1 MKLAKKTFCY
11 SVVLA
16 VIMIAFVVCYFVFM
30 LPSLYVDYMKKSNF
44 REVVRIEEGY
54 LESGGYEGLQLKNPA
69 ATYTLEIPNQGNE
82 IYVTNKF
89 VRATIKVQ
97 DEELRQWLD
106 EFRTLGESKKEAE
119 GETLA
124 GETDSEK
131 LAEKTRAKEADSEKP
146 EEENLAQE
154 VNWEKLKEIIRDKLM
169 NEEMLSEDYPVQIEM
184 EKEDLTEE
192 YAQEYVKM
200 HIISD
205 RLYVYEGGVSDGDNA
220 YTTYLAVGKG
230 ENSTSITILPAMTP
244 RMGEI
249 TSVVMESLPMIVAVV
264 FLLVLVASGFF
275 SGKIVRPIIR
285 LADYAAGARE
295 AENFDA
301 EPFIMEEKDEIGE
314 LSRELNA
321 LYEKL
326 RESFRELEQKNLALE
341 EENERQE
348 IFMRASSHQL
358 KTPIAAALLLVDGM
372 IQEVG
377 KYKDSRQYL
386 PEVKKQ
392 LLSMGKMVEDIL
404 YLNHAAENMEPEQ
417 IDLEVLIGEIV
428 SAYHVQIEDKKLQIV
443 MEGTGMAYK
452 DSELLKKILDNLIS
466 NAVSYTPEGE
476 RIVIKIE
483 SDVLFVI
490 NEGVTIDEKLLPVIC
505 DPFVSSDSGQKGKG
519 LGLYV
524 ANYYC
529 KLTGCRLKIENE
541 ETGVRAAVFLE
552 CKGE

>member
-54 LESGGYEGLQLKNPA
+54 LENGGYEGLQLKNPA

-106 EFRTLGESKKEAE
+106 EFRTFGELQKDAE

-124 GETDSEK
+124 G
-131 LAEKTRAKEADSEKP
+131 EADSEKP

-200 HIISD
+200 HTISD

-285 LADYAAGARE
+285 LADYAAGAKE

-348 IFMRASSHQL
+348 VFMRASSHQL

-404 YLNHAAENMEPEQ
+404 YLNHAAENMEAEQ
-417 IDLEVLIGEIV
+417 IDLEVLLGEIV

-505 DPFVSSDSGQKGKG
+505 DPFVSSDSRQKGKG

-552 CKGE
+552 SKGE

>member
-54 LESGGYEGLQLKNPA
+54 LESGGYEGLQIKNPA

-97 DEELRQWLD
+97 DEELQQWLN
-106 EFRTLGESKKEAE
+106 EFRTFGELQKDAE

-124 GETDSEK
+124 G
-131 LAEKTRAKEADSEKP
+131 EADSEKP

-200 HIISD
+200 HTISD
-205 RLYVYEGGVSDGDNA
+205 RLYVYEGGVSDGNNA

-264 FLLVLVASGFF
+264 FFLVLVASSFF

-326 RESFRELEQKNLALE
+326 RESFRELEQKNLALK

-348 IFMRASSHQL
+348 VFMRASSHQL

-404 YLNHAAENMEPEQ
+404 YLNHAAENMEAEQ
-417 IDLEVLIGEIV
+417 IDLEVLLGEIV

-452 DSELLKKILDNLIS
+452 DRELLKKILDNLIS

-552 CKGE
+552 SKGE

>member
-54 LESGGYEGLQLKNPA
+54 LESGGYEGLQIKNPA

-97 DEELRQWLD
+97 DEELQQWLN
-106 EFRTLGESKKEAE
+106 EFRTFGELQKDAE

-124 GETDSEK
+124 G
-131 LAEKTRAKEADSEKP
+131 EADSEKP

-154 VNWEKLKEIIRDKLM
+154 VNWEKLTEIIRDKLM

-200 HIISD
+200 HTISD

-220 YTTYLAVGKG
+220 YTTYLAIGKG

-358 KTPIAAALLLVDGM
+358 KTPIAAALLLVW
-372 IQEVG
+372 
-377 KYKDSRQYL
+377 
-386 PEVKKQ
+386 
-392 LLSMGKMVEDIL
+392 
-404 YLNHAAENMEPEQ
+404 ME
-417 IDLEVLIGEIV
+417 
-428 SAYHVQIEDKKLQIV
+428 
-443 MEGTGMAYK
+443 
-452 DSELLKKILDNLIS
+452 
-466 NAVSYTPEGE
+466 
-476 RIVIKIE
+476 
-483 SDVLFVI
+483 
-490 NEGVTIDEKLLPVIC
+490 
-505 DPFVSSDSGQKGKG
+505 
-519 LGLYV
+519 
-524 ANYYC
+524 
-529 KLTGCRLKIENE
+529 
-541 ETGVRAAVFLE
+541 
-552 CKGE
+552 

>member
-54 LESGGYEGLQLKNPA
+54 LESGGYEGLQIKNPA

-89 VRATIKVQ
+89 VRATIRVQ
-97 DEELRQWLD
+97 DEELQQWLN
-106 EFRTLGESKKEAE
+106 EFRTFGELQKDAE

-124 GETDSEK
+124 G
-131 LAEKTRAKEADSEKP
+131 EADSEKP

-184 EKEDLTEE
+184 EKENLTEE

-200 HIISD
+200 HTISD

-275 SGKIVRPIIR
+275 AGKIVRPIIR

-326 RESFRELEQKNLALE
+326 RESFQELEQKNLALE

-404 YLNHAAENMEPEQ
+404 YLNHAAENMESEQ
-417 IDLEVLIGEIV
+417 IDLKVLLGEIV

-490 NEGVTIDEKLLPVIC
+490 NEGVIIDEKLLPVIC

-552 CKGE
+552 SKGE

>member
-54 LESGGYEGLQLKNPA
+54 LESGGYEGLQIKNPA

-97 DEELRQWLD
+97 DEELQQWLN
-106 EFRTLGESKKEAE
+106 EFRTFGELQKDAE

-124 GETDSEK
+124 G
-131 LAEKTRAKEADSEKP
+131 EADSEKP

-200 HIISD
+200 HTISD
-205 RLYVYEGGVSDGDNA
+205 RLYVYEGGVSDGNNA

-264 FLLVLVASGFF
+264 FFLVLVASGFF

-326 RESFRELEQKNLALE
+326 RESFRELEQKNLALK

-348 IFMRASSHQL
+348 VFMRASSHQL

-404 YLNHAAENMEPEQ
+404 YLNHAAENMEAEQ
-417 IDLEVLIGEIV
+417 IDLEVLLGEIV

-452 DSELLKKILDNLIS
+452 DRELLKKILDNLIS

-552 CKGE
+552 SKGE

>member
-54 LESGGYEGLQLKNPA
+54 LESGGYEGLQVKNPA

-106 EFRTLGESKKEAE
+106 EFRTLGELQKETE
-119 GETLA
+119 GEALA
-124 GETDSEK
+124 REE
-131 LAEKTRAKEADSEKP
+131 DSEKP
-146 EEENLAQE
+146 AEEALEQE
-154 VNWEKLKEIIRDKLM
+154 VNWEKLKEILRDKLM

-184 EKEDLTEE
+184 EKENLTEE

-200 HIISD
+200 HTISD
-205 RLYVYEGGVSDGDNA
+205 RLYVYEGGVSDGNNA
-220 YTTYLAVGKG
+220 YTTYLAIGKG

-314 LSRELNA
+314 LSGELNA

-348 IFMRASSHQL
+348 VFMRASSHQL

-404 YLNHAAENMEPEQ
+404 CLNHAAENMEAEQ
-417 IDLEVLIGEIV
+417 IDLEVLLGEIV

-452 DSELLKKILDNLIS
+452 DSGLLKKILDNLIS

-483 SDVLFVI
+483 SDVLCVI

-541 ETGVRAAVFLE
+541 ETGVRATVFLE

>member
-54 LESGGYEGLQLKNPA
+54 LESGGYEGLQIKNPD

-97 DEELRQWLD
+97 DEELQQWLN
-106 EFRTLGESKKEAE
+106 EFRTFGELQKDAE

-124 GETDSEK
+124 G
-131 LAEKTRAKEADSEKP
+131 EADSEKP

-154 VNWEKLKEIIRDKLM
+154 VNWEKLTEIIRDKLM

-200 HIISD
+200 HTISD

-220 YTTYLAVGKG
+220 YTTYLAIGKG

>member
-54 LESGGYEGLQLKNPA
+54 LESGGYEGLQIKNPA

-97 DEELRQWLD
+97 DEELQQWLN
-106 EFRTLGESKKEAE
+106 EFRTFGELQKDAE

-124 GETDSEK
+124 G
-131 LAEKTRAKEADSEKP
+131 EADSEKP

-200 HIISD
+200 HTISD
-205 RLYVYEGGVSDGDNA
+205 RLYVYEGGVSDGNNA

-264 FLLVLVASGFF
+264 FFLVLVASGFF

-326 RESFRELEQKNLALE
+326 RESFRELEQKNLALK

-348 IFMRASSHQL
+348 VFMRASSHQL

-404 YLNHAAENMEPEQ
+404 YLNHAAENMEAEQ
-417 IDLEVLIGEIV
+417 IDLEVLLGEIV

-443 MEGTGMAYK
+443 MEGTGMVYK
-452 DSELLKKILDNLIS
+452 DRELLKKILDNLIS

-552 CKGE
+552 SKGE

>member
-11 SVVLA
+11 SFVLA

-54 LESGGYEGLQLKNPA
+54 LESGGYEGLQIKNPA

-89 VRATIKVQ
+89 VRATIRVQ
-97 DEELRQWLD
+97 DEELQQWLN
-106 EFRTLGESKKEAE
+106 EFRTFGELQKDAE

-124 GETDSEK
+124 G
-131 LAEKTRAKEADSEKP
+131 EADSEKP

-184 EKEDLTEE
+184 EKENLTEE

-200 HIISD
+200 HTISD

-275 SGKIVRPIIR
+275 AGKIVRPIIR

-326 RESFRELEQKNLALE
+326 RESFQELEQKNLALE

-404 YLNHAAENMEPEQ
+404 YLNHAAENMESEQ
-417 IDLEVLIGEIV
+417 IDLKVLLGEIV

-490 NEGVTIDEKLLPVIC
+490 NEGVIIDEKLLPVIC

-552 CKGE
+552 SKGE

>member
-54 LESGGYEGLQLKNPA
+54 LESGGYEGLQVKNPA

-106 EFRTLGESKKEAE
+106 EFRTLGELQKETE
-119 GETLA
+119 GEALA
-124 GETDSEK
+124 REE
-131 LAEKTRAKEADSEKP
+131 DSEKP
-146 EEENLAQE
+146 AEEALEQE
-154 VNWEKLKEIIRDKLM
+154 VNWEKLKEILRDKLM

-184 EKEDLTEE
+184 EKENLTEE

-200 HIISD
+200 HTISD
-205 RLYVYEGGVSDGDNA
+205 RLYVYEGGVSDGNNA
-220 YTTYLAVGKG
+220 YTTYLAIGKG

-314 LSRELNA
+314 LSGELNA

-348 IFMRASSHQL
+348 VFMRASSHQL

-404 YLNHAAENMEPEQ
+404 YLNHAAENMEAEQ
-417 IDLEVLIGEIV
+417 IDLEVLLGEIV

-452 DSELLKKILDNLIS
+452 DSGLLKKILDNLIS

-483 SDVLFVI
+483 SDVLCVI

-541 ETGVRAAVFLE
+541 ETGVRATVFLE

>member
-54 LESGGYEGLQLKNPA
+54 LESGGYEGLQVKNPA

-106 EFRTLGESKKEAE
+106 EFRTLGELQKETE
-119 GETLA
+119 GEALA
-124 GETDSEK
+124 REE
-131 LAEKTRAKEADSEKP
+131 DSEKP
-146 EEENLAQE
+146 AEEALEQE
-154 VNWEKLKEIIRDKLM
+154 VNWEKLKEILRDKLM

-184 EKEDLTEE
+184 EKENLTEE

-200 HIISD
+200 HTISD
-205 RLYVYEGGVSDGDNA
+205 RLYVYEGGVSDGNNA
-220 YTTYLAVGKG
+220 YTTYLAIGKG

-314 LSRELNA
+314 LSGELNA

-348 IFMRASSHQL
+348 VFMRASSHQL

-404 YLNHAAENMEPEQ
+404 YLNHAAENMEAEQ
-417 IDLEVLIGEIV
+417 IDLEVLLGEIV
-428 SAYHVQIEDKKLQIV
+428 SAYHAQIEDKKLQIV

-452 DSELLKKILDNLIS
+452 DSGLLKKILDNLIS

-483 SDVLFVI
+483 SDVLCVI

-541 ETGVRAAVFLE
+541 ETGVRATVFLE